1 MQFESIN
8 WRTEINVWEDST
20 LGCFL
25 VHEISL
31 EKEKERASAV
41 PIGYCF
47 RWSLPLMET
56 CPMLPNKNKNKK
68 HTHTQRKSFRLYLS
82 FLFTVYTLLVCPA
95 IRLELHLC
103 APCSAISFLSCGSV
117 SSFLPFHLLPYYLL
131 CLFFFCC
138 QNVSLQVN
146 WLRSLGEKLA
156 VEEKSPV
163 FFLPAVLLCFCVKR
177 RSSALVARALK
188 LITLERLNPTLWE
201 KTKSLEEWMTVSFS
215 PFWGVQSPSTTNP
228 RVRINQCSKSVTNRI
243 IEKTVPV
250 FVLSGYS
257 KLGENFIITR
267 GEEGV

>member
-103 APCSAISFLSCGSV
+103 APCSAISLLSCGNV

-131 CLFFFCC
+131 CLFFFVAKMCLC
-138 QNVSLQVN
+138 KWIDYV
-146 WLRSLGEKLA
+146 RSG
-156 VEEKSPV
+156 KS
-163 FFLPAVLLCFCVKR
+163 
-177 RSSALVARALK
+177 
-188 LITLERLNPTLWE
+188 
-201 KTKSLEEWMTVSFS
+201 
-215 PFWGVQSPSTTNP
+215 
-228 RVRINQCSKSVTNRI
+228 
-243 IEKTVPV
+243 
-250 FVLSGYS
+250 
-257 KLGENFIITR
+257 
-267 GEEGV
+267 

>member
-1 MQFESIN
+1 MFGNFFSFMWKRLIFFAFPF
-8 WRTEINVWEDST
+8 TTV
-20 LGCFL
+20 
-25 VHEISL
+25 
-31 EKEKERASAV
+31 
-41 PIGYCF
+41 
-47 RWSLPLMET
+47 LP
-56 CPMLPNKNKNKK
+56 
-68 HTHTQRKSFRLYLS
+68 SLS
-82 FLFTVYTLLVCPA
+82 FF
-95 IRLELHLC
+95 
-103 APCSAISFLSCGSV
+103 F
-117 SSFLPFHLLPYYLL
+117 LLPK
-131 CLFFFCC
+131 C
-138 QNVSLQVN
+138 VSASELITFARGKVSC
-146 WLRSLGEKLA
+146 WGE
-156 VEEKSPV
+156 ESS

-257 KLGENFIITR
+257 KLGENFIITH